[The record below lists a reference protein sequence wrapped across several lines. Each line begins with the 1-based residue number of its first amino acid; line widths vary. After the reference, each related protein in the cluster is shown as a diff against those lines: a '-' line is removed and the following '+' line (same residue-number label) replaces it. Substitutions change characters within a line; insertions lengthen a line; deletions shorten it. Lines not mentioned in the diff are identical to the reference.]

1 MKVVVVESP
10 AKAKT
15 INQYL
20 GSDFKVLASYG
31 HVRDLPSKDGSV
43 QTDNNFEMSWQMSD
57 QGSKRMKDI
66 TTALK
71 DADKLILATDPDRE
85 GEAISWHV
93 CELLKD
99 HRKAS
104 TIPVERVVFN
114 EITKTAILKAINEPR
129 ELDIDLVDA
138 YLARRALDHLI
149 GFGISPV
156 LWRKLPGSRSAGRVQ
171 SVALRLIC
179 EREAEI
185 EAFNSQEYWS
195 VDTLFQTNKEENLTA
210 RITHLDGEK
219 LNKMSLTG
227 EAVATQTAARIRAA
241 DWAVSTIETKRVR
254 RRPAP
259 PFTTSTLQQEASR
272 KLGFSASR
280 TMQIAQKLYEGMNIG
295 SETTG
300 LITYMRTDGVQMSME
315 AMGQLRSAIGAT
327 YGEKFV
333 PEKPRFYKS
342 KAANAQEAHEAIRPT
357 GANRPPEDMRRFLD
371 HDQFRLYDLIWKRTL
386 ASQMADA
393 ELDQTGADITAKN
406 DQITMRASGSVIVF
420 PGFLKVYRESFDDTQ
435 KDGEDSEGLLPALT
449 QGQSLHVQ
457 DVQPEQHFTQPPPRY
472 TDASLVKKMEELGI
486 GRPSTYASIMQ
497 VIEKRGYVVKD
508 NKRFIPEHRGRIV
521 STFLANFFSRYVEYD
536 FTASLENQLDE
547 VSDGKLDWRL
557 LLRQFWTHF
566 ASSTDEAM
574 NLSVPEVM
582 EKLDNELEQLFFT
595 PDENGQIAR
604 NCTKCD
610 AGRLELKL
618 GKFGPFLGCNN
629 YPECRYTKQITSVAD
644 NDDDGQELDGDK
656 MLGMD
661 NVANLPV
668 LLRKGPYGFY
678 VQLGDAEEK
687 KPKRAS
693 LPKGTPIATVEL
705 DYALGLLSLPRDV
718 GAHPETSDMI
728 QAGLGR
734 YGPYLKYQ
742 GKFTSLKEG
751 DDVLSVGINRA
762 VTLLAEAAKKSGRV
776 LGQHPDGG
784 EVHVKAGRFG
794 PYFEHNKLRAP
805 LGKSLSIEDVT
816 LEDALPILAA
826 KAAAPKKAAKK
837 AGTKAKKSTS
847 KKSTAKKSAAK
858 KTTTQKTTSK
868 KTAGKAGAKKKAT
881 AKKASAS

>member
-20 GSDFKVLASYG
+20 GNDYKVLASYG

-43 QTDNNFEMSWQMSD
+43 QTDNDFEMSWQMSE

-71 DADKLILATDPDRE
+71 GADKLILATDPDRE

-114 EITKTAILKAINEPR
+114 EITKSAILKAIDEPR

-179 EREAEI
+179 QREGEI
-185 EAFNSQEYWS
+185 EAFTAQEYWS
-195 VDTLFQTNKEENLTA
+195 VDTIFQTSRDESLTA
-210 RITHLDGEK
+210 RITNLDGNK
-219 LNKMSLTG
+219 LNKMSLKD
-227 EAVATQTAARIRAA
+227 EAMAMQAASRIRAA
-241 DWAVSTIETKRVR
+241 DWAVSNIETKRVR

-280 TMQIAQKLYEGMNIG
+280 TMQIAQKLYEGVNIG
-295 SETTG
+295 SEVTG

-315 AMGQLRSAIGAT
+315 AMGHLRSASGAT
-327 YGEKFV
+327 YGEQFV

-357 GANRPPEDMRRFLD
+357 GATRPPEDMRRFLD

-393 ELDQTGADITAKN
+393 ELDQTGADISAKA

-420 PGFLKVYRESFDDTQ
+420 PGFLKIYREGFDDAQ

-449 QGQSLHVQ
+449 KGETLRVNE
-457 DVQPEQHFTQPPPRY
+457 VQPDQHFTQPPPRY

-521 STFLANFFSRYVEYD
+521 STFLENFFSRYVEYD

-582 EKLDNELEQLFFT
+582 AKLDNELEQLFFT
-595 PDENGQIAR
+595 PDENGNIAR
-604 NCTKCD
+604 TCTKCE

-644 NDDDGQELDGDK
+644 NDDNTEELDGDK

-661 NVANLPV
+661 KVADLPV
-668 LLRKGPYGFY
+668 FLRKGPYGFY
-678 VQLGDAEEK
+678 VQLGDAEQK

-693 LPKGTPIATVEL
+693 LPKGTTIASVEL
-705 DYALGLLSLPRDV
+705 EYALGLLSLPRDI
-718 GAHPETSDMI
+718 GTHPETGDMI

-742 GKFTSLKEG
+742 GKFTSLKDG

-762 VTLLAEAAKKSGRV
+762 VDLLAEASKKSGRV

-805 LGKSLSIEDVT
+805 LGKSLYIEDVT
-816 LEDALPILAA
+816 LVDALPILAA

-837 AGTKAKKSTS
+837 GAAKKTRAKKAAP
-847 KKSTAKKSAAK
+847 KKSTA
-858 KTTTQKTTSK
+858 
-868 KTAGKAGAKKKAT
+868 KKAT
-881 AKKASAS
+881 AKKAAAKKASVS

>member
-20 GSDFKVLASYG
+20 GNDYKVLASYG

-43 QTDNNFEMSWQMSD
+43 QTDNDFEMSWQMSE

-71 DADKLILATDPDRE
+71 GADKLILATDPDRE

-114 EITKTAILKAINEPR
+114 EITKSAILKAIDEPR

-179 EREAEI
+179 QREGEI
-185 EAFNSQEYWS
+185 EAFTAQEYWS
-195 VDTLFQTNKEENLTA
+195 VDTIFQTSKDESLTA
-210 RITHLDGEK
+210 RITNLDGNK
-219 LNKMSLTG
+219 LNKMSLTD
-227 EAVATQTAARIRAA
+227 EAMAMQAASRIRAA
-241 DWAVSTIETKRVR
+241 DWAVSNIETKRVR

-280 TMQIAQKLYEGMNIG
+280 TMQIAQKLYEGVNIG
-295 SETTG
+295 SEVTG

-315 AMGQLRSAIGAT
+315 AMGHLRSAIGAT
-327 YGEKFV
+327 YGEQFV

-357 GANRPPEDMRRFLD
+357 GATRPPEDMRRFLD

-393 ELDQTGADITAKN
+393 ELDQTGADISAKA

-420 PGFLKVYRESFDDTQ
+420 PGFLKIYREGFDDAQ
-435 KDGEDSEGLLPALT
+435 KDSEDSEGLLPALT
-449 QGQSLHVQ
+449 KGETLRVNE
-457 DVQPEQHFTQPPPRY
+457 VQPDQHFTQPPPRY

-521 STFLANFFSRYVEYD
+521 STFLENFFSRYVEYD

-582 EKLDNELEQLFFT
+582 AKLDNELEQLFFT
-595 PDENGQIAR
+595 PDENGNIAR
-604 NCTKCD
+604 TCTKCEE
-610 AGRLELKL
+610 GRLELKL

-644 NDDDGQELDGDK
+644 NDDDTEELDGDK

-661 NVANLPV
+661 KVADLPV

-678 VQLGDAEEK
+678 VQLGDAEQK

-693 LPKGTPIATVEL
+693 LPKGTTIASVEL
-705 DYALGLLSLPRDV
+705 EYALGLLSLPRDI
-718 GAHPETSDMI
+718 GTHPETGDMI

-742 GKFTSLKEG
+742 GKFTSLKDG

-762 VTLLAEAAKKSGRV
+762 VDLLAEASKKSGRV

-837 AGTKAKKSTS
+837 GAAKKTKAKKAAP
-847 KKSTAKKSAAK
+847 KKSTA
-858 KTTTQKTTSK
+858 
-868 KTAGKAGAKKKAT
+868 KKAT
-881 AKKASAS
+881 AKKAAAKKASVS

>member
-20 GSDFKVLASYG
+20 GNDYKVLASYG

-43 QTDNNFEMSWQMSD
+43 QTDNDFEMSWQMSE

-71 DADKLILATDPDRE
+71 GADKLILATDPDRE

-114 EITKTAILKAINEPR
+114 EITKSAILKAIDEPR

-179 EREAEI
+179 QREGEI
-185 EAFNSQEYWS
+185 EAFTAQEYWS
-195 VDTLFQTNKEENLTA
+195 VDTIFQTSRDESLTA
-210 RITHLDGEK
+210 RITNLDGNK
-219 LNKMSLTG
+219 LNKMSLKD
-227 EAVATQTAARIRAA
+227 EAMAMQAASRIRAA
-241 DWAVSTIETKRVR
+241 DWAVSNIETKRVR

-280 TMQIAQKLYEGMNIG
+280 TMQIAQKLYEGVNIG
-295 SETTG
+295 SEVTG

-315 AMGQLRSAIGAT
+315 AMGHLRSAIGAT
-327 YGEKFV
+327 YGEQFV

-357 GANRPPEDMRRFLD
+357 GATRPPEDMRRFLD

-393 ELDQTGADITAKN
+393 ELDQTGADISAKA

-420 PGFLKVYRESFDDTQ
+420 PGFLKIYREGFDDAQ
-435 KDGEDSEGLLPALT
+435 KDSEDSEGLLPALT
-449 QGQSLHVQ
+449 KGETLRVNE
-457 DVQPEQHFTQPPPRY
+457 VQPDQHFTQPPPRY

-521 STFLANFFSRYVEYD
+521 STFLENFFSRYVEYD

-582 EKLDNELEQLFFT
+582 AKLDNELEQLFFT
-595 PDENGQIAR
+595 PDENGNIAR
-604 NCTKCD
+604 TCTKCEE
-610 AGRLELKL
+610 GRLELKL

-644 NDDDGQELDGDK
+644 NDDDTEELDGDK

-661 NVANLPV
+661 KVADLPV

-678 VQLGDAEEK
+678 VQLGDAEQK

-693 LPKGTPIATVEL
+693 LPKGTPIASVEL
-705 DYALGLLSLPRDV
+705 EYALGLLSLPRDI
-718 GAHPETSDMI
+718 GTHPETGDMI

-742 GKFTSLKEG
+742 GKFTSLKDE

-762 VTLLAEAAKKSGRV
+762 VDLLAEASKKSGRV

-837 AGTKAKKSTS
+837 GAAKKTKAKKAAP
-847 KKSTAKKSAAK
+847 KKSTA
-858 KTTTQKTTSK
+858 
-868 KTAGKAGAKKKAT
+868 KKAT
-881 AKKASAS
+881 AKKAAAKKASVS

>member
-20 GSDFKVLASYG
+20 GNDYKVLASYG

-43 QTDNNFEMSWQMSD
+43 QTDNDFEMSWQMSE

-71 DADKLILATDPDRE
+71 GADKLILATDPDRE

-114 EITKTAILKAINEPR
+114 EITKSAILKAIDEPR

-179 EREAEI
+179 QREGEI
-185 EAFNSQEYWS
+185 EAFTAQEYWS
-195 VDTLFQTNKEENLTA
+195 VDTIFQTSRDESLTA
-210 RITHLDGEK
+210 RITNLDGNK
-219 LNKMSLTG
+219 LNKMSLKD
-227 EAVATQTAARIRAA
+227 EAMAMQAASRIRAA
-241 DWAVSTIETKRVR
+241 DWAVSNIETKRVR

-280 TMQIAQKLYEGMNIG
+280 TMQIAQKLYEGVNIG
-295 SETTG
+295 SEVTG

-315 AMGQLRSAIGAT
+315 AMGHLRSAIGAT
-327 YGEKFV
+327 YGEQFV

-357 GANRPPEDMRRFLD
+357 GATRPPEDMRRFLD

-393 ELDQTGADITAKN
+393 ELDQTGADISAKA

-420 PGFLKVYRESFDDTQ
+420 PGFLKIYREGFDDAQ
-435 KDGEDSEGLLPALT
+435 KDSEDSEGLLPALT
-449 QGQSLHVQ
+449 KGETLRVNE
-457 DVQPEQHFTQPPPRY
+457 VQPDQHFTQPPPRY

-521 STFLANFFSRYVEYD
+521 STFLENFFSRYVEYD

-582 EKLDNELEQLFFT
+582 AKLDNELEQLFFT
-595 PDENGQIAR
+595 PDENGNIAR
-604 NCTKCD
+604 TCTKCEE
-610 AGRLELKL
+610 GRLELKL

-644 NDDDGQELDGDK
+644 NDDDTEELDGDK

-661 NVANLPV
+661 KVADLPV

-678 VQLGDAEEK
+678 VQLGDAEQK

-693 LPKGTPIATVEL
+693 LPKGTPIASVEL
-705 DYALGLLSLPRDV
+705 EYALGLLSLPRDI
-718 GAHPETSDMI
+718 GTHPETGDMI

-742 GKFTSLKEG
+742 GKFTSLKDG

-762 VTLLAEAAKKSGRV
+762 VDLLAEASKKSGRV

-837 AGTKAKKSTS
+837 GAAKKTKAKKAAP
-847 KKSTAKKSAAK
+847 KKSTA
-858 KTTTQKTTSK
+858 
-868 KTAGKAGAKKKAT
+868 KKAT
-881 AKKASAS
+881 AKKAAAKKASVS

>member
-20 GSDFKVLASYG
+20 GSGYKVLASYG

-66 TTALK
+66 TTALR

-114 EITKTAILKAINEPR
+114 EITKSAILKAIDEPR

-185 EAFNSQEYWS
+185 EAFTAQEYWS
-195 VDTLFQTNKEENLTA
+195 VDTLFQTNKDESFTA
-210 RITHLDGEK
+210 RITHLDGDK

-227 EAVATQTAARIRAA
+227 EAIATQTAARIRAA

-280 TMQIAQKLYEGMNIG
+280 TMQIAQKLYEGVNIG

-315 AMGQLRSAIGAT
+315 AMGHLRSAIGAT
-327 YGEKFV
+327 YGEQFV

-393 ELDQTGADITAKN
+393 ELDQTGADISAKK
-406 DQITMRASGSVIVF
+406 DQIIMRASGSVIVF
-420 PGFLKVYRESFDDTQ
+420 PGFLKVYREGFDDAQ
-435 KDGEDSEGLLPALT
+435 KDSEDSEGLLPALA
-449 QGQSLHVQ
+449 QGQELQVQ

-582 EKLDNELEQLFFT
+582 EKLDKELEQLFFT

-604 NCTKCD
+604 NCAKCG

-618 GKFGPFLGCNN
+618 GKFGPFLGCDN
-629 YPECRYTKQITSVAD
+629 YPECRYTKQITSVAN

-693 LPKGTPIATVEL
+693 LPKGTAIASVEL

-718 GAHPETSDMI
+718 GTHPETGDMI

-762 VTLLAEAAKKSGRV
+762 VALLAEAAKKSGRV

-784 EVHVKAGRFG
+784 DVHVKAGRFG
-794 PYFEHNKLRAP
+794 PYFEYNKLRAP
-805 LGKSLSIEDVT
+805 LGKSLNIEDVT

-837 AGTKAKKSTS
+837 GVAKG
-847 KKSTAKKSAAK
+847 AKAK
-858 KTTTQKTTSK
+858 KTTAKKTTAK
-868 KTAGKAGAKKKAT
+868 KTATKKTATKAGAKKKAA

>member
-1 MKVVVVESP
+1 
-10 AKAKT
+10 
-15 INQYL
+15 
-20 GSDFKVLASYG
+20 
-31 HVRDLPSKDGSV
+31 
-43 QTDNNFEMSWQMSD
+43 MSE

-66 TTALK
+66 TTALRG
-71 DADKLILATDPDRE
+71 ADKLILATDPDRE

-93 CELLKD
+93 CELLKENS
-99 HRKAS
+99 KAS
-104 TIPVERVVFN
+104 AIPVERVVFN
-114 EITKTAILKAINEPR
+114 EITKSAILKAIDEPR

-179 EREAEI
+179 QREAEI
-185 EAFNSQEYWS
+185 EAFTAQEYWS
-195 VDTLFQTNKEENLTA
+195 VDTIFNTNKDESLTA
-210 RITHLDGEK
+210 RITHLDGNK
-219 LNKMSLTG
+219 LNKMSLTD
-227 EAVATQTAARIRAA
+227 EAMAMQTASRIRAA
-241 DWAVSTIETKRVR
+241 DWAVSNIETKRVR

-280 TMQIAQKLYEGMNIG
+280 TMQIAQKLYEGVNIG
-295 SETTG
+295 SEVTG

-315 AMGQLRSAIGAT
+315 AMGHLRSTIGAT
-327 YGEKFV
+327 YGEQFV

-357 GANRPPEDMRRFLD
+357 SAQRPPEDMRRFLD

-393 ELDQTGADITAKN
+393 ELDQTGADISAKA

-420 PGFLKVYRESFDDTQ
+420 PGFLKIYREGFDDAQ
-435 KDGEDSEGLLPALT
+435 KDSEDSEGLLPALT
-449 QGQSLHVQ
+449 KGGALQVNE
-457 DVQPEQHFTQPPPRY
+457 VQPDQHFTQPPPRY

-521 STFLANFFSRYVEYD
+521 STFLENFFSRYVEYD

-582 EKLDNELEQLFFT
+582 AKLDNELEQLFFT
-595 PDENGQIAR
+595 PDENGSIAR
-604 NCTKCD
+604 TCTKCG

-644 NDDDGQELDGDK
+644 NDDDAEELDGDK

-661 NVANLPV
+661 SVANLPV

-678 VQLGDAEEK
+678 VQLGDAEQK

-693 LPKGTPIATVEL
+693 LPKGTPIASVEL
-705 DYALGLLSLPRDV
+705 EYALGLLSLPRDV
-718 GAHPETSDMI
+718 GAHPETNDMI

-734 YGPYLKYQ
+734 FGPYLKYQ
-742 GKFTSLKEG
+742 GKFTSLKDG

-762 VTLLAEAAKKSGRV
+762 VALLAEASKKSGRV

-837 AGTKAKKSTS
+837 GAAKKTKAKKAAPKKAAP
-847 KKSTAKKSAAK
+847 KKSTA
-858 KTTTQKTTSK
+858 
-868 KTAGKAGAKKKAT
+868 KKAT
-881 AKKASAS
+881 AKKAAAKKPAAKKAAAKK

>member
-20 GSDFKVLASYG
+20 GSDYKVLASYG

-43 QTDNNFEMSWQMSD
+43 QTENDFEMSWQMSE

-71 DADKLILATDPDRE
+71 GADKLILATDPDRE

-93 CELLKD
+93 CELLKEN
-99 HRKAS
+99 HKAS

-114 EITKTAILKAINEPR
+114 EITKSAILKAIDEPR

-179 EREAEI
+179 QREAEI
-185 EAFNSQEYWS
+185 EAFTAQEYWS
-195 VDTLFQTNKEENLTA
+195 VDTIFNTSKDESLTA
-210 RITHLDGEK
+210 RITHLDGNK
-219 LNKMSLTG
+219 LNKMSLTN
-227 EAVATQTAARIRAA
+227 EAMAMQTASRIRAA
-241 DWAVSTIETKRVR
+241 NWAVSNIETKRVR
-254 RRPAP
+254 RRPSP

-280 TMQIAQKLYEGMNIG
+280 TMQIAQKLYEGVNIG
-295 SETTG
+295 SEAAG

-315 AMGQLRSAIGAT
+315 AMGHLRATIGAT
-327 YGEKFV
+327 YGEQFV

-357 GANRPPEDMRRFLD
+357 SAQRPPEDMRRFLD

-393 ELDQTGADITAKN
+393 ELDQTGADISAQA

-420 PGFLKVYRESFDDTQ
+420 PGFLKIYREGFDDAQ
-435 KDGEDSEGLLPALT
+435 KDSEDSEGLLPALT
-449 QGQSLHVQ
+449 KGEALQVNE
-457 DVQPEQHFTQPPPRY
+457 VQPDQHFTQPPPRY

-521 STFLANFFSRYVEYD
+521 STFLENFFSRYVEYD

-547 VSDGKLDWRL
+547 VSDGKLEWRL

-582 EKLDNELEQLFFT
+582 AKLDNELEQLFFT
-595 PDENGQIAR
+595 PDENGNIAR
-604 NCTKCD
+604 TCTKCG

-644 NDDDGQELDGDK
+644 NDDDAEELDGDK

-661 NVANLPV
+661 KVANLPV

-678 VQLGDAEEK
+678 VQLGDAEQK

-693 LPKGTPIATVEL
+693 LPKGIPIASVEL
-705 DYALGLLSLPRDV
+705 EYALGLLSLPRDV
-718 GAHPETSDMI
+718 GAHPETNDMI

-734 YGPYLKYQ
+734 FGPYLKYQ
-742 GKFTSLKEG
+742 GKFTSLKDG

-762 VTLLAEAAKKSGRV
+762 VALLAEASKKSGRV

-837 AGTKAKKSTS
+837 TKAKKAAP
-847 KKSTAKKSAAK
+847 KKA
-858 KTTTQKTTSK
+858 
-868 KTAGKAGAKKKAT
+868 AKKKAT
-881 AKKASAS
+881 AKKAAPKKASGS

>member
-20 GSDFKVLASYG
+20 GNDYKVLASYG

-43 QTDNNFEMSWQMSD
+43 QTDNDFEMSWQMSE

-71 DADKLILATDPDRE
+71 GADKLILATDPDRE

-93 CELLKD
+93 CELLKENS
-99 HRKAS
+99 KAS
-104 TIPVERVVFN
+104 AIPVERVVFN
-114 EITKTAILKAINEPR
+114 EITKSAILKAIDEPR

-179 EREAEI
+179 QREGEI
-185 EAFNSQEYWS
+185 EAFTAQEYWS
-195 VDTLFQTNKEENLTA
+195 VDTIFQTSKDESLTA
-210 RITHLDGEK
+210 RITHLDGNK
-219 LNKMSLTG
+219 LNKMSLTD
-227 EAVATQTAARIRAA
+227 EAMAMQTASRIRAA
-241 DWAVSTIETKRVR
+241 DWAVSNIETKRVR

-280 TMQIAQKLYEGMNIG
+280 TMQIAQKLYEGVNIG
-295 SETTG
+295 SEVTG

-315 AMGQLRSAIGAT
+315 AMGHLRSAIGAT
-327 YGEKFV
+327 YGEQFV

-357 GANRPPEDMRRFLD
+357 GATRPPEDMRRFLD

-393 ELDQTGADITAKN
+393 ELDQTGADISAKA

-420 PGFLKVYRESFDDTQ
+420 PGFLKIYREGFDDAQ
-435 KDGEDSEGLLPALT
+435 KDSEDSEGLLPALT
-449 QGQSLHVQ
+449 KGETLRVNE
-457 DVQPEQHFTQPPPRY
+457 VQPDQHFTQPPPRY

-521 STFLANFFSRYVEYD
+521 STFLENFFSRYVEYD

-582 EKLDNELEQLFFT
+582 AKLDNELEQLFFT
-595 PDENGQIAR
+595 PDENGNIAR
-604 NCTKCD
+604 TCTKCE

-644 NDDDGQELDGDK
+644 NDDDTEELDGDK

-661 NVANLPV
+661 KVADLPV

-678 VQLGDAEEK
+678 VQLGDAEQK

-693 LPKGTPIATVEL
+693 LPKGTPIASVEL
-705 DYALGLLSLPRDV
+705 EYALGLLSLPRDI
-718 GAHPETSDMI
+718 GTHPETGDMI

-742 GKFTSLKEG
+742 GKFTSLKDG

-762 VTLLAEAAKKSGRV
+762 VDLLAEASKKSGRV

-837 AGTKAKKSTS
+837 GAAKKTKAKKAASKKAAP
-847 KKSTAKKSAAK
+847 KKSTA
-858 KTTTQKTTSK
+858 
-868 KTAGKAGAKKKAT
+868 KKAT
-881 AKKASAS
+881 AKKAAAKKASGS